1 MIVSLKKTVPMH
13 SPFSGLYIYSCGK
26 KCRLL
31 ISWCIKN
38 TLSFLFRPDFDGYWS
53 LHGAAGLVMKR
64 LIIRGVGLVLREANS
79 SECFCVQDFLTSPST
94 CGTKQK
100 RVPFWK
106 SWFQR
111 WIILSY
117 FSTIIT
123 WKHSKAGK
131 QLIDWA
137 LLDAICF
144 FLFLFFP
151 FFSKCALTWWAWE
164 AAASQNL
171 IGLRMFMDLAGYG
184 GDSNVGRHKLQRII
198 WPHDRWLWCCLL

>member
-1 MIVSLKKTVPMH
+1 
-13 SPFSGLYIYSCGK
+13 
-26 KCRLL
+26 
-31 ISWCIKN
+31 
-38 TLSFLFRPDFDGYWS
+38 
-53 LHGAAGLVMKR
+53 MKR

-79 SECFCVQDFLTSPST
+79 SECFYVQDFLTSPSI

-131 QLIDWA
+131 RLIDWA

-144 FLFLFFP
+144 FSFS
-151 FFSKCALTWWAWE
+151 FFSFFLQVCIDMVSLGSSSITKLEWVEDVHGIGRLWREFQCWKAQTSAHHLATWQVVMMLLTIATC
-164 AAASQNL
+164 
-171 IGLRMFMDLAGYG
+171 G
-184 GDSNVGRHKLQRII
+184 V
-198 WPHDRWLWCCLL
+198 RWVLVF